1 MPYKLLIACIFLYSC
16 SGSRWVETNLYF
28 GQMRPDGT
36 MVTNLEWNNFRSNQM
51 ASVFK
56 HGCTVINTSGNW
68 LDPETH
74 KLITEPGHVVIYYY
88 KNSRQMSQQID
99 SLRKWYVSMFQQQS
113 VLRVD
118 KKAKVSF

>member
-1 MPYKLLIACIFLYSC
+1 
-16 SGSRWVETNLYF
+16 
-28 GQMRPDGT
+28 MRPDGT

-74 KLITEPGHVVIYYY
+74 KLITEPGRVVIYYY